1 MNIQKKLLE
10 KGFVEGVDYS
20 ITNNQLTALPK
31 TRQVE
36 QIIPHVTVIPAV
48 FDAQGVEISPQS
60 ESVVNESVFVT
71 ETYTEQL
78 PSLES
83 VKLECIDV
91 SLAIGEFLKGK
102 ELLRDTEN
110 DSINIINNSIR
121 EWNFKN
127 IPCPSA
133 AELIAC
139 GEIAETKSNQE
150 KINAEALKYL
160 ADTDYLIIR
169 EMDAGTPC
177 PAEIKA
183 LRAAARAKIVAV

>member
-1 MNIQKKLLE
+1 MNIQAKLLE

-48 FDAQGVEISPQS
+48 FDAQGVEISSQS

-83 VKLECIDV
+83 VKLECIDISV
-91 SLAIGEFLKGK
+91 AIGEFLKGK
-102 ELLRDTEN
+102 EALRDIEN
-110 DSINIINNSIR
+110 DSVNIVNNSIHS
-121 EWNFKN
+121 WNFKN
-127 IPCPSA
+127 IPCPTA

-139 GEIAETKSNQE
+139 GEIAEIKANQE
-150 KINAEALKYL
+150 IINIESLKYL
-160 ADTDYLIIR
+160 ADTDYLVIR
-169 EMDAGTPC
+169 FAETGIAIPAGIS
-177 PAEIKA
+177 E
-183 LRAAARAKIVAV
+183 LRAAARLKIVVV

>member
-1 MNIQKKLLE
+1 MNIQKKLQE
-10 KGFVEGVDYS
+10 KGFIEGVDYS
-20 ITNNQLTALPK
+20 LSATEIVALPK

-60 ESVVNESVFVT
+60 ESIVNESVFIT
-71 ETYTEQL
+71 ETYYSQL

-83 VKLECIDV
+83 VKLECIDI

-102 ELLRDTEN
+102 DSLRDIQN

-127 IPCPSA
+127 IPCPTA
-133 AELIAC
+133 LELVAC
-139 GEIAETKSNQE
+139 GESAELKANQE
-150 KINAEALKYL
+150 KINADALAYL
-160 ADTDYLIIR
+160 ANTDGFAIR
-169 EMDAGTPC
+169 F
-177 PAEIKA
+177 AETGKPMPIGMA
-183 LRAAARAKIVAV
+183 DLRAAARLKIVAV